1 VATRRRCGRSGD
13 DGKLPGKA
21 NVVDRD
27 NRLIP
32 VGEKRPGSPRL
43 PNDRI
48 TIAPGVLLTVV
59 RLAALRVP
67 GVVRMGN
74 TPGGVNRWLRRTPTE
89 RGVQA
94 LINEDQTVVIDV
106 YFVADADANLR
117 EVSYNVQK
125 QVARDI
131 EENLGM
137 IVGAVNVHI
146 EDVVFGS
153 WDH

>member
-1 VATRRRCGRSGD
+1 LADRDHRD
-13 DGKLPGKA
+13 
-21 NVVDRD
+21 NRD
-27 NRLIP
+27 NRLVP
-32 VGEKRPGSPRL
+32 VGEKRPGTPRL

-59 RLAALRVP
+59 RLAVLRVP

-74 TPGGVNRWLRRTPTE
+74 TPGGVNRWLRRASTE
-89 RGVQA
+89 RGIQA
-94 LINEDQTVVIDV
+94 LIEDQAVVIDV

-117 EVSYNVQK
+117 EVSYNVQR
-125 QVARDI
+125 QIARDI
-131 EENLGM
+131 EDNLGM

-153 WDH
+153 

>member
-1 VATRRRCGRSGD
+1 M
-13 DGKLPGKA
+13 
-21 NVVDRD
+21 
-27 NRLIP
+27 
-32 VGEKRPGSPRL
+32 PRL

-59 RLAALRVP
+59 RLAVLRVP
-67 GVVRMGN
+67 GVIRMGN
-74 TPGGVNRWLRRTPTE
+74 APARVNRRLRRTPTE

-94 LINEDQTVVIDV
+94 VITDQTVAMDI

-117 EVSYNVQK
+117 DVSLSVQR

-146 EDVVFGS
+146 EDVVFNATVGPHP
-153 WDH
+153 DEGEG